1 MANSVTLTVTL
12 SKVGTKIYDYRFI
25 IDEQLALPFI
35 DGKNRRVICTFNQK
49 EIKHCAL
56 MPSPE
61 GPFIMADQQLRK
73 KLGIQ
78 EGDEIIVEIRK
89 DESEYGMP
97 VPEEFSACL
106 EMDPEADS
114 IFKKLSNGKQRTLIH
129 LVGKIKSSEIKV
141 RRTLAI
147 LDHLKREPE
156 MKDYKGLNETIK
168 EYNRRE
174 NLF

>member
-1 MANSVTLTVTL
+1 MTKAVNVKVKLV
-12 SKVGTKIYDYRFI
+12 KVGTKIYDYRFI

-78 EGDEIIVEIRK
+78 EGDEVIVEIRK

-97 VPEEFSACL
+97 VPEEFEACL

-156 MKDYKGLNETIK
+156 MKDYKSLNETIK
-168 EYNRRE
+168 EYNQRE